1 MAIKKTEN
9 TFDTVLDWVG
19 FGAIIVIAAAML
31 SAVIHHFLQIEFPYA
46 AIGVWIASVVLAL
59 IAVLIAAHFIVVFTR
74 DLSANSSSKPS
85 QNNESLPPRLKT
97 VFVYGYI
104 LMLAALSL
112 CAAPF
117 FVPID
122 AVDHSTE
129 EKLSVGVVVGCRSS
143 DCAETGNEPQ
153 WLLHIGSSISTLAIG
168 DQPESNE
175 LKGGLVVPLYIVLL
189 ALMGGSVSMI
199 RRVPEYQR
207 QATAQS
213 SYKNADKVPSITP
226 IRARELVVFQIMQVF
241 TAPLIA
247 VTAFSVF
254 DPDTVTSGALLGFLS
269 GFTSETILLRLRV
282 ATDALSGRTN
292 KVTTKDATSP
302 ASSALPNAATGRKDA
317 DLNTGAQQAQDGTS
331 ANPGG

>member
-1 MAIKKTEN
+1 MAFKRTEN
-9 TFDTVLDWVG
+9 TFDTVLDWAG
-19 FGAIIVIAAAML
+19 FIAISVIATAVL
-31 SAVIHHFLQIEFPYA
+31 SAVIHHFLHVEFPDA
-46 AIGVWIASVVLAL
+46 TIRVLIFSVVAAL
-59 IAVLIAAHFIVVFTR
+59 IAVLISAHFIAVFTR
-74 DLSANSSSKPS
+74 DLSVNGSSKSS
-85 QNNESLPPRLKT
+85 QNNESFPPRLKT

-104 LMLAALSL
+104 LMLAALGL

-117 FVPID
+117 VVPID
-122 AVDHSTE
+122 AVDHSSKETFA
-129 EKLSVGVVVGCRSS
+129 VGIVAGCRSD
-143 DCAETGNEPQ
+143 DCAETVNEPQ
-153 WLLHIGSSISTLAIG
+153 WFLHIGSSISTLAIDG
-168 DQPESNE
+168 QPASNE

-199 RRVPEYQR
+199 RRVPEYQK
-207 QATAQS
+207 QAAGQS
-213 SYKNADKVPSITP
+213 SDKNPDKVSSITP

-247 VTAFSVF
+247 VTAFAVF

-292 KVTTKDATSP
+292 KVPTKDATSP
-302 ASSALPNAATGRKDA
+302 ASSAPPSAASGRKDT
-317 DLNTGAQQAQDGTS
+317 DLNAGAQQAQDGAN